1 MKRLDRAVAFCQG
14 GSPVPRGFWVL
25 ALWTFLCALFFW
37 EVLTSPAGQ
46 IVGGNDLAN
55 MFQPWLEYARD
66 RISAG
71 ELPLW
76 NPYLFSGVSIVS
88 DPQPALFYPPTWLSL
103 IMPATRALGLILV
116 LHVWWA
122 ALGMTGWLRSEGAS
136 WWGAIAGAAVFAF
149 SGYTFARL
157 QAGHLGVLTTGA
169 WLPWGLWALGTLR
182 KRPAWRTV
190 AAGSLCV
197 GMSILAGHTATF
209 VYVAVMLGAY
219 ALHLVDWNDARRF
232 LLSALVMGVSGVA
245 LAAVQLVPLL
255 VNLASSSRAGTVDYE
270 FASRFSWPVS
280 YLVTL
285 LVPNF
290 FGEPVRT
297 GYWGEGVYDELIFY
311 VGILPLMLAAIAWR
325 EGGRF
330 RFWFAVSGAALLVAF
345 GSYGAWHRILVR
357 VLPLFSSMRAPAR
370 AGFLVTLGAAVLSA
384 MALTSLERAAGE
396 QRRRLLAP
404 FSQPWVGSVF
414 GFAALITVAGL
425 MMFAWGRDSNPEAG
439 RLWHLAGQA
448 ANFGLFF
455 ALAAGLL
462 RSWARE
468 GASRW
473 LPMMAAGLILLDLW
487 TLGAGLVQMA
497 ASPPSAYWR
506 IVAEY
511 SDARTGRVL
520 PWGLGVFEQNGALT
534 FRVRSV
540 FGYNPLVDNDYE
552 AFVSAV
558 PDPRAKTYD
567 LLNAAYLISKSPL
580 ELAEDDV
587 LAELREESGVY
598 IYERTEAMPP
608 VWMVAGLEPVP
619 AERVLERINDGSF
632 DPWQS
637 VLVEPGV
644 NCPGDSGAQIY
655 LQDYGE
661 NRIVARA
668 KGGGGMAVFSE
679 PFAPGWRVLIDG
691 SKGELLQVDGIL
703 RGVCVPAGEHLI
715 DMRYWPDSLT
725 VGAAV
730 SISALAWLLFLTVWS
745 WRRS

>member
-1 MKRLDRAVAFCQG
+1 MKRINRADVFWRG
-14 GSPVPRGFWVL
+14 GSSLSRGFWAT
-25 ALWTFLCALFFW
+25 ALWIFLCVLFFW
-37 EVLTSPAGQ
+37 DVLFSSADQ
-46 IVGGNDLAN
+46 IAGGNDLAN

-76 NPYLFSGVSIVS
+76 NPYLFSGVSFVS

-103 IMPATRALGLILV
+103 IMPATHALGLILV

-122 ALGMTGWLRSEGAS
+122 AVGMTGWLLSEGAS

-149 SGYTFARL
+149 SGYTFARI

-169 WLPWGLWALGTLR
+169 WLPWCLWALGSLK
-182 KRPAWRTV
+182 KRLSWRTV

-197 GMSILAGHTATF
+197 AMSILAGHTATF

-219 ALHLVDWNDARRF
+219 TLYLVDRNNARRF
-232 LLSALVMGVSGVA
+232 LLRALVMGASGVV

-255 VNLASSSRAGTVDYE
+255 AGLASSSRVGAADYE

-325 EGGRF
+325 ERGRS
-330 RFWFAVSGAALLVAF
+330 RFWFAVGGTALLVAF
-345 GSYGAWHRILVR
+345 GSYGAVHRILVR

-370 AGFLVTLGAAVLSA
+370 AGVLVTLVAAVLSA
-384 MALTSLERAAGE
+384 MSLTSLQRAEGE
-396 QRRRLLAP
+396 QRRKLLAP
-404 FSQPWVGSVF
+404 FSQPWVGSVL
-414 GFAALITVAGL
+414 GVVVLITVSGL

-487 TLGAGLVQMA
+487 TLGGGLVKMVP
-497 ASPPSAYWR
+497 SPPSAYWR
-506 IVAEY
+506 IVAKY
-511 SDARTGRVL
+511 SDARIGRVL

-580 ELAEDDV
+580 DLNEDDV
-587 LAELREESGVY
+587 LVELREENGVY
-598 IYERTEAMPP
+598 VYERTEAMPP
-608 VWMVAGLEPVP
+608 VWMVSELEPVL

-632 DPWQS
+632 DPWQT
-637 VLVEPGV
+637 VLVDPGLF
-644 NCPGDSGAQIY
+644 CPGDTGAQIH
-655 LQDYGE
+655 LQSYEE
-661 NRIVARA
+661 NRIVAQA
-668 KGGGGMAVFSE
+668 EGGGGMAVFSE
-679 PFAPGWRVLIDG
+679 PFAPGWQVLIDG
-691 SKGELLQVDGIL
+691 REGELSQVNGIL

-725 VGAAV
+725 LGAAI
-730 SISALAWLLFLTVWS
+730 SISALMWLLFLTLWS
-745 WRRS
+745 RRRS